1 MSSQPPPSPPPP
13 PPPPPTPPPLEATPP
28 AAAAAAFPAAPP
40 APHRNPAGIGSPGVN
55 LTLTDGT
62 EINISSEA
70 LRAATVDT
78 RTATPFCPYTHL
90 LIFDGG

>member
-13 PPPPPTPPPLEATPP
+13 PPTPPPTPPPLGATPP
-28 AAAAAAFPAAPP
+28 AAFPAAPP
-40 APHRNPAGIGSPGVN
+40 APHRNPAGIVSPGVN

-78 RTATPFCPYTHL
+78 RAANPLCPYTRL